1 MTQDPE
7 LDPCPFCGGPSVFSE
22 AMTVGRSW
30 KARCDN
36 QNCPVRPF
44 QLESYRTKAEAA
56 AVWNY
61 RPDKKAKEVK

>member
-1 MTQDPE
+1 
-7 LDPCPFCGGPSVFSE
+7 
-22 AMTVGRSW
+22 MTVGRSW

-36 QNCPVRPF
+36 ENCPVRPF

-61 RPDKKAKEVK
+61 RPTNNNKEGR